1 MATSVNSTT
10 NANSSSSTVKSENG
24 FAIIASLY
32 NNSSDNYINNYQAI
46 VFDSVPSQE
55 IERSAEV
62 TSYAVEATK
71 GTTIT
76 DVSDHVQIKNDK
88 LTLTGVITE
97 TPIRLKN
104 DLLYAGGLNGT
115 RVSQAMEYLDQILEA
130 RQTIV
135 LVTEYRAY
143 EDIVFT
149 GYSYSSTAEYA
160 AQFEMTFERVRLVNS
175 ATVAGIAT
183 KTKSTSSKGKTVKTA
198 APSSPKSNLTQQA
211 ATLSGTS
218 NNSGTSQ

>member
-32 NNSSDNYINNYQAI
+32 NNSSDSYINNYQAI

-88 LTLTGVITE
+88 FTLTGVITE

-104 DLLYAGGLNGT
+104 DLLYASGLNGT

-149 GYSYSSTAEYA
+149 GYSYSSSPEYA

-211 ATLSGTS
+211 ATVSGTS
-218 NNSGTSQ
+218 TNSGASQ